1 MPDADVSNNA
11 PEDYPL
17 GVTTVVWTV
26 KDKEGN
32 VIVSGEQKVT
42 VVDTTPPELMVP
54 MDTTV
59 ETTEEKVSVVLGEAS
74 AYDLVDGVVDVTND
88 APDLYPVGT
97 TIVTFTAVDSQG
109 NKVSK
114 TVKVTVIKVEKPTE
128 PPVEPP
134 VNPPIEPPVNP
145 PVNPP
150 ADNPSAGPVISEPVE
165 VIPGPGGD
173 RNRMMKKRF
182 RWIRKAT

>member
-1 MPDADVSNNA
+1 
-11 PEDYPL
+11 L

-134 VNPPIEPPVNP
+134 VNPPIEPPLIHRLIHRPTIHLQVRLYLNGGS
-145 PVNPP
+145 
-150 ADNPSAGPVISEPVE
+150 DS
-165 VIPGPGGD
+165 GPGGD
-173 RNRMMKKRF
+173 KESDDEEKF